1 MLDGWELYDLKKD
14 PDELNSLYGK
24 KGYEKI
30 TSELKEELKRLRAL
44 YKVPEDTRPL
54 ARTPREPK
62 KKKKG

>member
-14 PDELNSLYGK
+14 PNELNSLYGT

-30 TSELKEELKRLRAL
+30 TSELKDELNRLRAL
-44 YKVPEDTRPL
+44 YQVPVDTRPL
-54 ARTPREPK
+54 ARTPREPR